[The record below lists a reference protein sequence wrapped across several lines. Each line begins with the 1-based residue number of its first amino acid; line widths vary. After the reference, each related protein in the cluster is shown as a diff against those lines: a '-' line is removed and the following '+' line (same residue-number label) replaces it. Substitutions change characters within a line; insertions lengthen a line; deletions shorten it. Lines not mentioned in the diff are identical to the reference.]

1 LQEGW
6 RILGRTKVCGN
17 TNLWKENAMKIKGL
31 PSSFILGAVLLA
43 VASCATQE
51 SLQGY
56 ATKDDLSALRTEL
69 LGEIR
74 KAQDSA
80 RAAEESSA
88 ASAAAAQRAAED
100 ARAASEKADAIF
112 RKSVRK

>member
-1 LQEGW
+1 MRLIG
-6 RILGRTKVCGN
+6 V
-17 TNLWKENAMKIKGL
+17 
-31 PSSFILGAVLLA
+31 PSSLALGIMLLA
-43 VASCATQE
+43 MAGCATQE

-56 ATKDDLSALRTEL
+56 ATTDDLSAMRTEL

-80 RAAEESSA
+80 RAAEENSA

>member
-1 LQEGW
+1 LGEP
-6 RILGRTKVCGN
+6 LGRAKVRGD
-17 TNLWKENAMKIKGL
+17 TDIGKENAMSIKGV
-31 PSSFILGAVLLA
+31 PSSFILGVMLLA
-43 VASCATQE
+43 VTSCATQE

-56 ATKDDLSALRTEL
+56 VTKQELSALRTEL

-80 RAAEESSA
+80 RAAEENSA
-88 ASAAAAQRAAED
+88 ASAASAQRAAED
-100 ARAASEKADAIF
+100 ARAASEKAEAIF

>member
-1 LQEGW
+1 
-6 RILGRTKVCGN
+6 
-17 TNLWKENAMKIKGL
+17 MSIKGV
-31 PSSFILGAVLLA
+31 PSSFILGVMLLA
-43 VASCATQE
+43 VTSCATQE

-56 ATKDDLSALRTEL
+56 VTKQELSALRTEL

-74 KAQDSA
+74 KAQ
-80 RAAEESSA
+80 ESA
-88 ASAAAAQRAAED
+88 ATSAAAAERAADD